1 MRPDNLKTWLFLDG
15 GDSSETMEIQTLL
28 GFLDGQTTNP
38 TLVAK
43 NPEVRERL
51 DAGEKFSK
59 DEIYTLYKTLATTIS
74 DMVEQSVSIEVYAD
88 AQTTAEE
95 MIAQAKEMNG
105 WIHNAHIKL
114 PTTAEGLKAAHAL
127 VKEGINVNMTL
138 VFSQQQAAAVHAATV
153 GAKPGQVYLSPF
165 IGRLDDKGVNGMS
178 LIANIAKMYKKQKS
192 HVMILTASVRTVRH
206 IKGAIAVGSD
216 IITAPAKIYK
226 NWVEEDGMALPE
238 EEYEYPSGGL
248 EDLPFEKL
256 DLSASWEDFDISHE
270 LTDAGLAKFSEDWNA
285 LLQ

>member
-1 MRPDNLKTWLFLDG
+1 M
-15 GDSSETMEIQTLL
+15 
-28 GFLDGQTTNP
+28 
-38 TLVAK
+38 
-43 NPEVRERL
+43 
-51 DAGEKFSK
+51 
-59 DEIYTLYKTLATTIS
+59 
-74 DMVEQSVSIEVYAD
+74 
-88 AQTTAEE
+88 
-95 MIAQAKEMNG
+95 
-105 WIHNAHIKL
+105 
-114 PTTAEGLKAAHAL
+114 
-127 VKEGINVNMTL
+127 
-138 VFSQQQAAAVHAATV
+138 
-153 GAKPGQVYLSPF
+153 
-165 IGRLDDKGVNGMS
+165 
-178 LIANIAKMYKKQKS
+178 
-192 HVMILTASVRTVRH
+192 RTVRH